1 MLFQEISYRYAV
13 ITDYIKTLET
23 QPSDSLQIARILF
36 TLGLLDTSMRFE
48 FDKMLQ
54 SDCLQPGF

>member
-23 QPSDSLQIARILF
+23 QLSDSLQIARILF
-36 TLGLLDTSMRFE
+36 TLGLLGMRFE
-48 FDKMLQ
+48 LDKMLQ